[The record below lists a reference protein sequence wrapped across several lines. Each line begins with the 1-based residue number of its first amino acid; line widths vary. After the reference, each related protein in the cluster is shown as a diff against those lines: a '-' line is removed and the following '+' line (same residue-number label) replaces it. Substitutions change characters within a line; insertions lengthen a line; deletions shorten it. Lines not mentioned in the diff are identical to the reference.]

1 MTDSLQGLL
10 IEQSI
15 TISSMKRVFP
25 NFKKMGKANV
35 TQYKAKSRL
44 DALETLW
51 ERCQRLNVQLQQIA
65 TADEQRTV
73 PYFTE
78 EEFFTAEDVYHEAAD
93 YLADVIGKFSRCDPN
108 AASTVSDISSREL
121 SGAVSLQLP
130 RIPLPKFSG
139 NFAEWE
145 NFRGIFES
153 LVASKE
159 SLSNTQKLHYLKA
172 SVTGEAAV
180 LINHVKIADAN
191 YDGAWKLLIEDPR
204 TRNEWNLQR
213 GKSTASPTY
222 EEIRDFMT
230 LRIRGLTDHSKLNAD
245 TSSHKNKGSNR
256 ASVNNVATEKCL
268 NCSGNHNLM
277 LCDEFK
283 PKSVEQRTQFLKS
296 HKCCFNCLKVG
307 HFPTSCKSKKRC
319 NLCRRAHHTLLHR
332 ASNIP
337 VQKIGENSV
346 LENKTLNAQPSGSA
360 TPEIK
365 NETAVA
371 SVQTIHSPLK
381 NPPNVLLATAWVIL
395 RTIEGRKFKVRA
407 LLDQGSAVSFISES
421 LCQTMR
427 TKRSRASLHVQCFG
441 ERYSGVAKSQVSLT
455 LESCNGRGS
464 STFSLTAFVYQKITS
479 YAGSKTKTVDY
490 WPHLRKLSL
499 ADPDPFSNHP
509 IHLLIGSDLYG
520 SLLKQK
526 IKHGPTGTPTAQLTA
541 LGWILSGPTGTSNSI
556 TGSATSLNCVT
567 IPSLDSLLQKFWEIE
582 EISSEIQ
589 QSEEDKKCE
598 QHFIETHQRAEDG
611 RYIIRL
617 PFKTNPPLDIGAS
630 RETAALLYSK
640 LEQRLRKNPD
650 LAKPYH
656 SFLNEYKSMGHME
669 LVSDENPTL
678 NQAVYIPHHPVL
690 RESSST
696 TKLRVVFNASCKT
709 SNGSTL
715 NNHLMTGPKLQR
727 DLSSIILRWR
737 QFRYVY
743 TADIEKMFRQIRVH
757 RDDVDFLR
765 IFWRS
770 NINSPIQSYRLLTVT
785 YGTAPAPYLA
795 MRVINQLAIDE
806 GHSFPKAQTIVQ
818 DFIYV
823 DDVLFGADEVPSL
836 KESRDQLTK
845 LMARG
850 GFHLR
855 KWAANSIELLTDIP
869 PGEYEL
875 AIARTF
881 DKDDTLKVLGLEWI
895 PREDSFRFQ
904 IESPSVN
911 MNTKRL
917 ILSFIAKFFDPL
929 GWVSPVIITAK
940 IMIQELWLRKLDWD
954 SPIAEDLLEPWKK
967 YCAEFINL
975 KEIRIPRWTG
985 MHPENLAIELHGFAD
1000 ASNRAYAAVVYL
1012 RILRS
1017 LSEFSVVLITAKS
1030 KVAPIKTISVP
1041 RLELNAIVLLT
1052 RLLEFAQK
1060 SLNMQHIP
1068 TYGWTDSSVALA
1080 WLRGHPSR
1088 WTTYV
1093 ANRVSEVQTRLPSIK
1108 WNHVPSKENP
1118 ADCASRGLS
1127 PAELRDFELWW
1138 AGPAWLRSP
1147 STAWPIHDKL
1157 KDQLEADRQMIETET
1172 RNTIVCH
1179 AQHILEWQLPNEVST
1194 WKKLIRVTAR
1204 VQRFIN
1210 NLKCRATNTN
1220 VNTTCL
1226 SAAELKEA
1234 SLFWLHYVQQRH
1246 FPSEIQALNDKSL
1259 LPRSSSLLSLYPFL
1273 GKDKLI
1279 RLGGRIDHSS
1289 LSYDERHPIILPK
1302 HRISDLLIAQAH
1314 KASLHGGTQLML
1326 RILRQ
1331 NYWIISART
1340 SVKSLI
1346 RSCVKCV
1353 RERARTSQQ
1362 LMGNLPQPRV
1372 TPSAPFSHTGVDY
1385 AGPMNIF
1392 PSVGRGQRSKKYYVA
1407 VFICLSTKAVHL
1419 EYVDDYATNGFLSAF
1434 RRFASRRGLPSD
1446 MYSDNGTNFQGADRE
1461 LNTTFQ
1467 RLVADPPIQD
1477 AIANDNIKWHFIP
1490 PSAPHFGGLW
1500 EAGVKGLK
1508 FHLKRAIGS
1517 RTLSQIEF
1525 ATLLCQIEAC
1535 LNSRPISALHDD
1547 PNDFSALTPGHFLVG
1562 RPLVSPP
1569 EESVLDIDSNRLSRW
1584 QQVRAILEQIW
1595 RSWSSDYL
1603 HTLQQRRKWRENEP
1617 ELKINELVLLKNNL
1631 APPSKWELARILD
1644 VHPGSDGHVRVVT
1657 LRTAKTT
1664 LKRPITQICQ
1674 LPISSDTGS

>member
-108 AASTVSDISSREL
+108 AASTVSDTSSREL

-283 PKSVEQRTQFLKS
+283 RKSVEQRTQFLKS

-337 VQKIGENSV
+337 VQKISENSV

-526 IKHGPTGTPTAQLTA
+526 VKHGPTGTPTAQLTA

-567 IPSLDSLLQKFWEIE
+567 ISSLDSLLQKFWEIE
-582 EISSEIQ
+582 EISSELPL
-589 QSEEDKKCE
+589 SEEDKKCE

-656 SFLNEYKSMGHME
+656 SFLNEYKFMGHME
-669 LVSDENPTL
+669 SVSDENPTL

-818 DFIYV
+818 DSIYV

-855 KWAANSIELLTDIP
+855 
-869 PGEYEL
+869 
-875 AIARTF
+875 
-881 DKDDTLKVLGLEWI
+881 
-895 PREDSFRFQ
+895 
-904 IESPSVN
+904 
-911 MNTKRL
+911 
-917 ILSFIAKFFDPL
+917 
-929 GWVSPVIITAK
+929 
-940 IMIQELWLRKLDWD
+940 
-954 SPIAEDLLEPWKK
+954 
-967 YCAEFINL
+967 
-975 KEIRIPRWTG
+975 
-985 MHPENLAIELHGFAD
+985 
-1000 ASNRAYAAVVYL
+1000 
-1012 RILRS
+1012 
-1017 LSEFSVVLITAKS
+1017 
-1030 KVAPIKTISVP
+1030 
-1041 RLELNAIVLLT
+1041 
-1052 RLLEFAQK
+1052 
-1060 SLNMQHIP
+1060 
-1068 TYGWTDSSVALA
+1068 
-1080 WLRGHPSR
+1080 R

-1127 PAELRDFELWW
+1127 PAELRDFKLWW
-1138 AGPAWLRSP
+1138 AGPAWLSSP

-1157 KDQLEADRQMIETET
+1157 KDQLEADRQIIETET

-1179 AQHILEWQLPNEVST
+1179 AQHNLEWQLPNEVST
-1194 WKKLIRVTAR
+1194 W
-1204 VQRFIN
+1204 
-1210 NLKCRATNTN
+1210 
-1220 VNTTCL
+1220 
-1226 SAAELKEA
+1226 
-1234 SLFWLHYVQQRH
+1234 
-1246 FPSEIQALNDKSL
+1246 
-1259 LPRSSSLLSLYPFL
+1259 
-1273 GKDKLI
+1273 
-1279 RLGGRIDHSS
+1279 
-1289 LSYDERHPIILPK
+1289 
-1302 HRISDLLIAQAH
+1302 
-1314 KASLHGGTQLML
+1314 
-1326 RILRQ
+1326 
-1331 NYWIISART
+1331 
-1340 SVKSLI
+1340 

-1385 AGPMNIF
+1385 VGPMNII

-1467 RLVADPPIQD
+1467 RLVADPQIQD
-1477 AIANDNIKWHFIP
+1477 AIANDNVKWHFIP

-1500 EAGVKGLK
+1500 EAGVKGLR

-1603 HTLQQRRKWRENEP
+1603 HTLQQRRKWQENKP

>member
-51 ERCQRLNVQLQQIA
+51 CQRLNVQLQQIA

-73 PYFTE
+73 QYFTE

-93 YLADVIGKFSRCDPN
+93 YLADVIGKFSRCDPT
-108 AASTVSDISSREL
+108 AASSVSDISSREL

-139 NFAEWE
+139 NFTEWE

-180 LINHVKIADAN
+180 LINHVKIVDAN

-222 EEIRDFMT
+222 EEIREFMT

-245 TSSHKNKGSNR
+245 TSSHKNKSSNR

-283 PKSVEQRTQFLKS
+283 RKSVEQRTQFLKS

-319 NLCRRAHHTLLHR
+319 KLCRRAHHTLLHR
-332 ASNIP
+332 DSNIP
-337 VQKIGENSV
+337 VQKISENSV
-346 LENKTLNAQPSGSA
+346 SENKTLNAQPSGSA
-360 TPEIK
+360 APEIK

-421 LCQTMR
+421 LCQTMH

-441 ERYSGVAKSQVSLT
+441 ERYSGVAKSQVFFT

-464 STFSLTAFVYQKITS
+464 STFSFTAFVYQKITS
-479 YAGSKTKTVDY
+479 YAGSKTKTVDC

-526 IKHGPTGTPTAQLTA
+526 VKHGPTGTPTAQLTA

-556 TGSATSLNCVT
+556 TSSATSLNCVT

-589 QSEEDKKCE
+589 LSEEDKKCE
-598 QHFIETHQRAEDG
+598 QHFIETHQHAEDG

-617 PFKTNPPLDIGAS
+617 PFKTNPPLDIGSS

-669 LVSDENPTL
+669 PVSDENPTL

-709 SNGSTL
+709 SN
-715 NNHLMTGPKLQR
+715 
-727 DLSSIILRWR
+727 
-737 QFRYVY
+737 
-743 TADIEKMFRQIRVH
+743 
-757 RDDVDFLR
+757 
-765 IFWRS
+765 
-770 NINSPIQSYRLLTVT
+770 VT

-850 GFHLR
+850 GFHLH

-869 PGEYEL
+869 PGEHEL

-929 GWVSPVIITAK
+929 GWVSP
-940 IMIQELWLRKLDWD
+940 
-954 SPIAEDLLEPWKK
+954 
-967 YCAEFINL
+967 
-975 KEIRIPRWTG
+975 
-985 MHPENLAIELHGFAD
+985 
-1000 ASNRAYAAVVYL
+1000 
-1012 RILRS
+1012 
-1017 LSEFSVVLITAKS
+1017 
-1030 KVAPIKTISVP
+1030 
-1041 RLELNAIVLLT
+1041 
-1052 RLLEFAQK
+1052 
-1060 SLNMQHIP
+1060 HIP
-1068 TYGWTDSSVALA
+1068 MYGWTDSSVALA
-1080 WLRGHPSR
+1080 WLRGHPLR

-1127 PAELRDFELWW
+1127 LAELRDFELWW

-1157 KDQLEADRQMIETET
+1157 KDQLEADRQIIETET

-1179 AQHILEWQLPNEVST
+1179 AQHILEWKLPNEVST

-1204 VQRFIN
+1204 VQRF

-1234 SLFWLHYVQQRH
+1234 SLFWLRYVQQRH
-1246 FPSEIQALNDKSL
+1246 FPSKIQALNDNCL

-1279 RLGGRIDHSS
+1279 RLGGRIDNSS

-1385 AGPMNIF
+1385 AGPMNII

-1467 RLVADPPIQD
+1467 RLVADPQIQD
-1477 AIANDNIKWHFIP
+1477 AIANDNVKWHFIP

-1508 FHLKRAIGS
+1508 FLLKRAIGS

-1603 HTLQQRRKWRENEP
+1603 HTLQQRRKWRENKP

-1674 LPISSDTGS
+1674 LPISSLNLSIVTFWLKDQEATQQALADSSNTSCDFCMSYLRPTIIGADGEDQETHGTMTNNELYEGKSCYRYLLKFLQQRSFPYFYKLPAQVPTAKKFFFFYKII

>member
-191 YDGAWKLLIEDPR
+191 YDGAWKLLIEEYDNQNAIIHAHIQAFADLPIMKTESAVELKSLRDTVAASLAALTNLGRPVEKWDDLLVYIVSQKFSPR

-283 PKSVEQRTQFLKS
+283 RKSVEQRTQFLKS

-407 LLDQGSAVSFISES
+407 LLDQGSA
-421 LCQTMR
+421 
-427 TKRSRASLHVQCFG
+427 
-441 ERYSGVAKSQVSLT
+441 
-455 LESCNGRGS
+455 
-464 STFSLTAFVYQKITS
+464 QK
-479 YAGSKTKTVDY
+479 V
-490 WPHLRKLSL
+490 
-499 ADPDPFSNHP
+499 
-509 IHLLIGSDLYG
+509 
-520 SLLKQK
+520 
-526 IKHGPTGTPTAQLTA
+526 KHGPTGTPTAQLTA

-582 EISSEIQ
+582 EISSELPL
-589 QSEEDKKCE
+589 SEEDKKCE

-611 RYIIRL
+611 RYIIQL

-669 LVSDENPTL
+669 SVSDENPTL

-818 DFIYV
+818 DSIYV

-869 PGEYEL
+869 PGEHEL

-954 SPIAEDLLEPWKK
+954 SPITADLLEPWKK

-1157 KDQLEADRQMIETET
+1157 KDPLEADRQIIETET

-1467 RLVADPPIQD
+1467 RLVADPQIQD

>member
-191 YDGAWKLLIEDPR
+191 YDGAWKLLIEEYDNQNAIIHAHIQAFADLPIMKTESAVELKSLRDTVAASLAALTNLGRPVEKWDDLLVYIVSQKFSPR

-283 PKSVEQRTQFLKS
+283 RKSVEQRTQFLKS

-337 VQKIGENSV
+337 VQKISENSV

-520 SLLKQK
+520 SLLKQRV
-526 IKHGPTGTPTAQLTA
+526 KHGPTGTPTAQLTA

-582 EISSEIQ
+582 EISSELPL
-589 QSEEDKKCE
+589 SEEDKKCE

-656 SFLNEYKSMGHME
+656 SFLNEYQSMGHME
-669 LVSDENPTL
+669 SVSDENPTL

-743 TADIEKMFRQIRVH
+743 TADIEKMFRQIRVN

-869 PGEYEL
+869 PGEHEL
-875 AIARTF
+875 AIVHSIRMIRLRCS
-881 DKDDTLKVLGLEWI
+881 DLSGYHEKI
-895 PREDSFRFQ
+895 RFVFK
-904 IESPSVN
+904 SS
-911 MNTKRL
+911 
-917 ILSFIAKFFDPL
+917 
-929 GWVSPVIITAK
+929 
-940 IMIQELWLRKLDWD
+940 
-954 SPIAEDLLEPWKK
+954 
-967 YCAEFINL
+967 
-975 KEIRIPRWTG
+975 
-985 MHPENLAIELHGFAD
+985 H
-1000 ASNRAYAAVVYL
+1000 
-1012 RILRS
+1012 LRS
-1017 LSEFSVVLITAKS
+1017 I
-1030 KVAPIKTISVP
+1030 
-1041 RLELNAIVLLT
+1041 
-1052 RLLEFAQK
+1052 
-1060 SLNMQHIP
+1060 
-1068 TYGWTDSSVALA
+1068 
-1080 WLRGHPSR
+1080 
-1088 WTTYV
+1088 
-1093 ANRVSEVQTRLPSIK
+1093 
-1108 WNHVPSKENP
+1108 
-1118 ADCASRGLS
+1118 
-1127 PAELRDFELWW
+1127 
-1138 AGPAWLRSP
+1138 
-1147 STAWPIHDKL
+1147 
-1157 KDQLEADRQMIETET
+1157 
-1172 RNTIVCH
+1172 
-1179 AQHILEWQLPNEVST
+1179 
-1194 WKKLIRVTAR
+1194 
-1204 VQRFIN
+1204 
-1210 NLKCRATNTN
+1210 
-1220 VNTTCL
+1220 
-1226 SAAELKEA
+1226 
-1234 SLFWLHYVQQRH
+1234 
-1246 FPSEIQALNDKSL
+1246 
-1259 LPRSSSLLSLYPFL
+1259 
-1273 GKDKLI
+1273 
-1279 RLGGRIDHSS
+1279 
-1289 LSYDERHPIILPK
+1289 
-1302 HRISDLLIAQAH
+1302 
-1314 KASLHGGTQLML
+1314 
-1326 RILRQ
+1326 
-1331 NYWIISART
+1331 
-1340 SVKSLI
+1340 
-1346 RSCVKCV
+1346 
-1353 RERARTSQQ
+1353 
-1362 LMGNLPQPRV
+1362 
-1372 TPSAPFSHTGVDY
+1372 
-1385 AGPMNIF
+1385 
-1392 PSVGRGQRSKKYYVA
+1392 
-1407 VFICLSTKAVHL
+1407 
-1419 EYVDDYATNGFLSAF
+1419 
-1434 RRFASRRGLPSD
+1434 
-1446 MYSDNGTNFQGADRE
+1446 
-1461 LNTTFQ
+1461 
-1467 RLVADPPIQD
+1467 
-1477 AIANDNIKWHFIP
+1477 
-1490 PSAPHFGGLW
+1490 
-1500 EAGVKGLK
+1500 
-1508 FHLKRAIGS
+1508 
-1517 RTLSQIEF
+1517 
-1525 ATLLCQIEAC
+1525 
-1535 LNSRPISALHDD
+1535 
-1547 PNDFSALTPGHFLVG
+1547 
-1562 RPLVSPP
+1562 
-1569 EESVLDIDSNRLSRW
+1569 
-1584 QQVRAILEQIW
+1584 
-1595 RSWSSDYL
+1595 
-1603 HTLQQRRKWRENEP
+1603 
-1617 ELKINELVLLKNNL
+1617 
-1631 APPSKWELARILD
+1631 
-1644 VHPGSDGHVRVVT
+1644 
-1657 LRTAKTT
+1657 
-1664 LKRPITQICQ
+1664 
-1674 LPISSDTGS
+1674 

>member
-73 PYFTE
+73 QYFTE

-93 YLADVIGKFSRCDPN
+93 YLADMIGKFSRCDPT
-108 AASTVSDISSREL
+108 AASSVSDISSREL

-180 LINHVKIADAN
+180 LINHVKIADTN
-191 YDGAWKLLIEDPR
+191 YDGAWKLLIEEYDNQNAIIHAHIHAFADLPIMKTESAVELKGLRDTVAASLAALTNLGRPVEKWDDLLVYIVSQKFSPR

-213 GKSTASPTY
+213 GKSIASPTY

-230 LRIRGLTDHSKLNAD
+230 LRIRGLTNHSKLNAD

-283 PKSVEQRTQFLKS
+283 RKSVEQRTQFLKS

-332 ASNIP
+332 DSNIP
-337 VQKIGENSV
+337 IQKISENSV
-346 LENKTLNAQPSGSA
+346 SENKTLNAQPNGSA
-360 TPEIK
+360 APEIK

-395 RTIEGRKFKVRA
+395 RTNEGRKFKVRA

-455 LESCNGRGS
+455 FESCNGRGS

-479 YAGSKTKTVDY
+479 YAGAKTKTVDC

-526 IKHGPTGTPTAQLTA
+526 VKHGPTGTPTAQLTA

-556 TGSATSLNCVT
+556 TGSATSLNCIT

-589 QSEEDKKCE
+589 LSEEDKKCE
-598 QHFIETHQRAEDG
+598 LHFIETHQRAEDG

-617 PFKTNPPLDIGAS
+617 PFKTNPPLDIGSS

-669 LVSDENPTL
+669 PVSDENPTL

-690 RESSST
+690 RESSSS
-696 TKLRVVFNASCKT
+696 TKLR
-709 SNGSTL
+709 
-715 NNHLMTGPKLQR
+715 
-727 DLSSIILRWR
+727 
-737 QFRYVY
+737 
-743 TADIEKMFRQIRVH
+743 
-757 RDDVDFLR
+757 
-765 IFWRS
+765 
-770 NINSPIQSYRLLTVT
+770 
-785 YGTAPAPYLA
+785 
-795 MRVINQLAIDE
+795 
-806 GHSFPKAQTIVQ
+806 
-818 DFIYV
+818 
-823 DDVLFGADEVPSL
+823 
-836 KESRDQLTK
+836 
-845 LMARG
+845 
-850 GFHLR
+850 
-855 KWAANSIELLTDIP
+855 
-869 PGEYEL
+869 
-875 AIARTF
+875 
-881 DKDDTLKVLGLEWI
+881 
-895 PREDSFRFQ
+895 
-904 IESPSVN
+904 
-911 MNTKRL
+911 
-917 ILSFIAKFFDPL
+917 
-929 GWVSPVIITAK
+929 
-940 IMIQELWLRKLDWD
+940 
-954 SPIAEDLLEPWKK
+954 
-967 YCAEFINL
+967 
-975 KEIRIPRWTG
+975 
-985 MHPENLAIELHGFAD
+985 
-1000 ASNRAYAAVVYL
+1000 
-1012 RILRS
+1012 
-1017 LSEFSVVLITAKS
+1017 
-1030 KVAPIKTISVP
+1030 
-1041 RLELNAIVLLT
+1041 
-1052 RLLEFAQK
+1052 
-1060 SLNMQHIP
+1060 
-1068 TYGWTDSSVALA
+1068 
-1080 WLRGHPSR
+1080 
-1088 WTTYV
+1088 
-1093 ANRVSEVQTRLPSIK
+1093 
-1108 WNHVPSKENP
+1108 
-1118 ADCASRGLS
+1118 
-1127 PAELRDFELWW
+1127 
-1138 AGPAWLRSP
+1138 
-1147 STAWPIHDKL
+1147 
-1157 KDQLEADRQMIETET
+1157 
-1172 RNTIVCH
+1172 
-1179 AQHILEWQLPNEVST
+1179 
-1194 WKKLIRVTAR
+1194 
-1204 VQRFIN
+1204 
-1210 NLKCRATNTN
+1210 
-1220 VNTTCL
+1220 
-1226 SAAELKEA
+1226 
-1234 SLFWLHYVQQRH
+1234 
-1246 FPSEIQALNDKSL
+1246 
-1259 LPRSSSLLSLYPFL
+1259 
-1273 GKDKLI
+1273 
-1279 RLGGRIDHSS
+1279 
-1289 LSYDERHPIILPK
+1289 
-1302 HRISDLLIAQAH
+1302 
-1314 KASLHGGTQLML
+1314 
-1326 RILRQ
+1326 
-1331 NYWIISART
+1331 
-1340 SVKSLI
+1340 
-1346 RSCVKCV
+1346 
-1353 RERARTSQQ
+1353 
-1362 LMGNLPQPRV
+1362 
-1372 TPSAPFSHTGVDY
+1372 
-1385 AGPMNIF
+1385 
-1392 PSVGRGQRSKKYYVA
+1392 
-1407 VFICLSTKAVHL
+1407 AVHL

-1467 RLVADPPIQD
+1467 RLVADPQIQD
-1477 AIANDNIKWHFIP
+1477 AIANDN
-1490 PSAPHFGGLW
+1490 
-1500 EAGVKGLK
+1500 
-1508 FHLKRAIGS
+1508 
-1517 RTLSQIEF
+1517 IEF

-1584 QQVRAILEQIW
+1584 QQVRAILKQIW

-1603 HTLQQRRKWRENEP
+1603 HTLQQRRKWRENKP

>member
-1 MTDSLQGLL
+1 MTVSLQGLL
-10 IEQSI
+10 IKQSI

-73 PYFTE
+73 QYFTE

-93 YLADVIGKFSRCDPN
+93 YLADVIGKFSRCDPT
-108 AASTVSDISSREL
+108 AASSVSDISSREL

-180 LINHVKIADAN
+180 LINHVKIADTN
-191 YDGAWKLLIEDPR
+191 YDGAWKLLIEESAISRPLARVKNAVICVD
-204 TRNEWNLQR
+204 EHI
-213 GKSTASPTY
+213 
-222 EEIRDFMT
+222 IRSCIVTQIYQYRRLVKILFRKTKRLT
-230 LRIRGLTDHSKLNAD
+230 L
-245 TSSHKNKGSNR
+245 NR
-256 ASVNNVATEKCL
+256 A
-268 NCSGNHNLM
+268 
-277 LCDEFK
+277 
-283 PKSVEQRTQFLKS
+283 
-296 HKCCFNCLKVG
+296 
-307 HFPTSCKSKKRC
+307 
-319 NLCRRAHHTLLHR
+319 
-332 ASNIP
+332 
-337 VQKIGENSV
+337 
-346 LENKTLNAQPSGSA
+346 AQL
-360 TPEIK
+360 PEIK

-371 SVQTIHSPLK
+371 SVQTSHSPLK

-421 LCQTMR
+421 LCQTMH

-455 LESCNGRGS
+455 LES
-464 STFSLTAFVYQKITS
+464 Y
-479 YAGSKTKTVDY
+479 Y

-526 IKHGPTGTPTAQLTA
+526 VKHGPTGTPTAQLTA

-582 EISSEIQ
+582 EISSELQ
-589 QSEEDKKCE
+589 PSEEDKKCE

-617 PFKTNPPLDIGAS
+617 PFKTNPPLDIGSS

-669 LVSDENPTL
+669 SVSDENPTL

-696 TKLRVVFNASCKT
+696 TKLRVVFNASCKM

-806 GHSFPKAQTIVQ
+806 GHSFPKAQT
-818 DFIYV
+818 
-823 DDVLFGADEVPSL
+823 
-836 KESRDQLTK
+836 
-845 LMARG
+845 
-850 GFHLR
+850 
-855 KWAANSIELLTDIP
+855 
-869 PGEYEL
+869 
-875 AIARTF
+875 
-881 DKDDTLKVLGLEWI
+881 
-895 PREDSFRFQ
+895 
-904 IESPSVN
+904 
-911 MNTKRL
+911 
-917 ILSFIAKFFDPL
+917 
-929 GWVSPVIITAK
+929 
-940 IMIQELWLRKLDWD
+940 
-954 SPIAEDLLEPWKK
+954 
-967 YCAEFINL
+967 
-975 KEIRIPRWTG
+975 
-985 MHPENLAIELHGFAD
+985 
-1000 ASNRAYAAVVYL
+1000 
-1012 RILRS
+1012 
-1017 LSEFSVVLITAKS
+1017 
-1030 KVAPIKTISVP
+1030 
-1041 RLELNAIVLLT
+1041 
-1052 RLLEFAQK
+1052 
-1060 SLNMQHIP
+1060 
-1068 TYGWTDSSVALA
+1068 
-1080 WLRGHPSR
+1080 
-1088 WTTYV
+1088 
-1093 ANRVSEVQTRLPSIK
+1093 
-1108 WNHVPSKENP
+1108 
-1118 ADCASRGLS
+1118 
-1127 PAELRDFELWW
+1127 
-1138 AGPAWLRSP
+1138 
-1147 STAWPIHDKL
+1147 
-1157 KDQLEADRQMIETET
+1157 
-1172 RNTIVCH
+1172 
-1179 AQHILEWQLPNEVST
+1179 
-1194 WKKLIRVTAR
+1194 
-1204 VQRFIN
+1204 
-1210 NLKCRATNTN
+1210 
-1220 VNTTCL
+1220 
-1226 SAAELKEA
+1226 
-1234 SLFWLHYVQQRH
+1234 
-1246 FPSEIQALNDKSL
+1246 
-1259 LPRSSSLLSLYPFL
+1259 RSSSLLSLYPFL

-1279 RLGGRIDHSS
+1279 RLGGRIDNSS

-1362 LMGNLPQPRV
+1362 LRGNLLQPRV

-1385 AGPMNIF
+1385 AGPMNII

-1446 MYSDNGTNFQGADRE
+1446 MYSDNGTNFQGADRQ

-1467 RLVADPPIQD
+1467 RLVADPQIQD
-1477 AIANDNIKWHFIP
+1477 AIANDNVKWHFIP

-1525 ATLLCQIEAC
+1525 ATLLCQIETC

-1603 HTLQQRRKWRENEP
+1603 HTLQQRRKWRENKP

>member
-1 MTDSLQGLL
+1 MDSLQGLL

-15 TISSMKRVFP
+15 TISSMKRMFP

-51 ERCQRLNVQLQQIA
+51 EKCQHLNVQLQQIA

-73 PYFTE
+73 QYFTE

-93 YLADVIGKFSRCDPN
+93 YLADVIGKFSRCDPT
-108 AASTVSDISSREL
+108 AASSVSDISSREL

-130 RIPLPKFSG
+130 RIPLPKFFG

-180 LINHVKIADAN
+180 LINHVKIADTN
-191 YDGAWKLLIEDPR
+191 YDGAWKLLIEEYDYQNAIIHAHIHAFADLPIMKTESAVELKGLRDTVAASLAALTNLGRPVEKWDDLLVYIVSQKFSPR

-245 TSSHKNKGSNR
+245 TSSHKNKSSNQ

-283 PKSVEQRTQFLKS
+283 RKSVEQRTQFLKS

-307 HFPTSCKSKKRC
+307 HFPNSCKSKKRC

-332 ASNIP
+332 DSNIP
-337 VQKIGENSV
+337 VQKISENSV
-346 LENKTLNAQPSGSA
+346 SENKTLNAQPSGSA
-360 TPEIK
+360 APEIE

-381 NPPNVLLATAWVIL
+381 NPPNVLIATAWVIL

-427 TKRSRASLHVQCFG
+427 TKRSLASLHVQCFG

-526 IKHGPTGTPTAQLTA
+526 VKHGPTGTPTAQLTA

-556 TGSATSLNCVT
+556 TGSATLLNCVT

-582 EISSEIQ
+582 EISSELQ
-589 QSEEDKKCE
+589 LSEEDKKCE

-617 PFKTNPPLDIGAS
+617 PFKTNPPLDIGSS

-669 LVSDENPTL
+669 PVSDENPTL

-690 RESSST
+690 RECSST
-696 TKLRVVFNASCKT
+696 MKLRVVFNASCKT

-743 TADIEKMFRQIRVH
+743 TTDIEKMFRQIRVH

-795 MRVINQLAIDE
+795 MRVINQLAFDE

-818 DFIYV
+818 EFIYV

-869 PGEYEL
+869 PGEHEL

-904 IESPSVN
+904 IESASVN

-940 IMIQELWLRKLDWD
+940 IMMQELWLRKLDWD
-954 SPIAEDLLEPWKK
+954 FPIAADLLESWKK

-1017 LSEFSVVLITAKS
+1017 LSEFSVVLITAKT

-1052 RLLEFAQK
+1052 RLLEFARK
-1060 SLNMQHIP
+1060 SLNLQHIP
-1068 TYGWTDSSVALA
+1068 MYGWTDSSVALA

-1108 WNHVPSKENP
+1108 WNHVLSKENP

-1138 AGPAWLRSP
+1138 ADPAWLRS
-1147 STAWPIHDKL
+1147 
-1157 KDQLEADRQMIETET
+1157 
-1172 RNTIVCH
+1172 
-1179 AQHILEWQLPNEVST
+1179 
-1194 WKKLIRVTAR
+1194 
-1204 VQRFIN
+1204 
-1210 NLKCRATNTN
+1210 
-1220 VNTTCL
+1220 
-1226 SAAELKEA
+1226 EL
-1234 SLFWLHYVQQRH
+1234 
-1246 FPSEIQALNDKSL
+1246 L
-1259 LPRSSSLLSLYPFL
+1259 LPR
-1273 GKDKLI
+1273 
-1279 RLGGRIDHSS
+1279 GRS
-1289 LSYDERHPIILPK
+1289 
-1302 HRISDLLIAQAH
+1302 
-1314 KASLHGGTQLML
+1314 M
-1326 RILRQ
+1326 
-1331 NYWIISART
+1331 
-1340 SVKSLI
+1340 
-1346 RSCVKCV
+1346 
-1353 RERARTSQQ
+1353 
-1362 LMGNLPQPRV
+1362 
-1372 TPSAPFSHTGVDY
+1372 
-1385 AGPMNIF
+1385 
-1392 PSVGRGQRSKKYYVA
+1392 
-1407 VFICLSTKAVHL
+1407 
-1419 EYVDDYATNGFLSAF
+1419 
-1434 RRFASRRGLPSD
+1434 
-1446 MYSDNGTNFQGADRE
+1446 
-1461 LNTTFQ
+1461 
-1467 RLVADPPIQD
+1467 
-1477 AIANDNIKWHFIP
+1477 
-1490 PSAPHFGGLW
+1490 
-1500 EAGVKGLK
+1500 
-1508 FHLKRAIGS
+1508 
-1517 RTLSQIEF
+1517 
-1525 ATLLCQIEAC
+1525 
-1535 LNSRPISALHDD
+1535 
-1547 PNDFSALTPGHFLVG
+1547 
-1562 RPLVSPP
+1562 
-1569 EESVLDIDSNRLSRW
+1569 
-1584 QQVRAILEQIW
+1584 
-1595 RSWSSDYL
+1595 
-1603 HTLQQRRKWRENEP
+1603 
-1617 ELKINELVLLKNNL
+1617 IN
-1631 APPSKWELARILD
+1631 
-1644 VHPGSDGHVRVVT
+1644 
-1657 LRTAKTT
+1657 
-1664 LKRPITQICQ
+1664 
-1674 LPISSDTGS
+1674 

>member
-1 MTDSLQGLL
+1 MTVSLQGLL
-10 IEQSI
+10 IKQSI

-73 PYFTE
+73 QYFTE

-93 YLADVIGKFSRCDPN
+93 YLADVIGKFSRCDPT
-108 AASTVSDISSREL
+108 AASSVSDISSREL

-180 LINHVKIADAN
+180 LINHVKIADTN
-191 YDGAWKLLIEDPR
+191 YDGAWKLLIEENDNQNAIIHAHIHAFADLPIMKTESAVELKGLRDTVAASLAALTNLGRPVEKWDNLLVYIVSQKFSPR

-256 ASVNNVATEKCL
+256 ASVNNVATAKCL

-283 PKSVEQRTQFLKS
+283 RKSVEQRTQFLKS
-296 HKCCFNCLKVG
+296 HKCCFNCLKYRRLVKIL
-307 HFPTSCKSKKRC
+307 FRKTKR
-319 NLCRRAHHTLLHR
+319 L
-332 ASNIP
+332 
-337 VQKIGENSV
+337 
-346 LENKTLNAQPSGSA
+346 TLNRAAQL
-360 TPEIK
+360 PEIK

-371 SVQTIHSPLK
+371 SVQTSHSPLK

-455 LESCNGRGS
+455 LES
-464 STFSLTAFVYQKITS
+464 Y
-479 YAGSKTKTVDY
+479 Y

-526 IKHGPTGTPTAQLTA
+526 VKHGPTGTPTAQLTA

-582 EISSEIQ
+582 EISSELQ
-589 QSEEDKKCE
+589 PSEEDKKCE

-617 PFKTNPPLDIGAS
+617 PFKTNPPLDIGSS

-669 LVSDENPTL
+669 SVSDENPTL

-806 GHSFPKAQTIVQ
+806 GHSFPKAQT
-818 DFIYV
+818 
-823 DDVLFGADEVPSL
+823 
-836 KESRDQLTK
+836 
-845 LMARG
+845 
-850 GFHLR
+850 
-855 KWAANSIELLTDIP
+855 
-869 PGEYEL
+869 
-875 AIARTF
+875 
-881 DKDDTLKVLGLEWI
+881 
-895 PREDSFRFQ
+895 
-904 IESPSVN
+904 
-911 MNTKRL
+911 
-917 ILSFIAKFFDPL
+917 
-929 GWVSPVIITAK
+929 
-940 IMIQELWLRKLDWD
+940 
-954 SPIAEDLLEPWKK
+954 
-967 YCAEFINL
+967 
-975 KEIRIPRWTG
+975 
-985 MHPENLAIELHGFAD
+985 
-1000 ASNRAYAAVVYL
+1000 
-1012 RILRS
+1012 
-1017 LSEFSVVLITAKS
+1017 
-1030 KVAPIKTISVP
+1030 
-1041 RLELNAIVLLT
+1041 
-1052 RLLEFAQK
+1052 
-1060 SLNMQHIP
+1060 
-1068 TYGWTDSSVALA
+1068 
-1080 WLRGHPSR
+1080 
-1088 WTTYV
+1088 
-1093 ANRVSEVQTRLPSIK
+1093 
-1108 WNHVPSKENP
+1108 
-1118 ADCASRGLS
+1118 
-1127 PAELRDFELWW
+1127 
-1138 AGPAWLRSP
+1138 
-1147 STAWPIHDKL
+1147 
-1157 KDQLEADRQMIETET
+1157 
-1172 RNTIVCH
+1172 
-1179 AQHILEWQLPNEVST
+1179 
-1194 WKKLIRVTAR
+1194 
-1204 VQRFIN
+1204 
-1210 NLKCRATNTN
+1210 
-1220 VNTTCL
+1220 
-1226 SAAELKEA
+1226 
-1234 SLFWLHYVQQRH
+1234 
-1246 FPSEIQALNDKSL
+1246 
-1259 LPRSSSLLSLYPFL
+1259 RSSSLLSLYPFL

-1279 RLGGRIDHSS
+1279 RLGGRIDNSS

-1362 LMGNLPQPRV
+1362 LRGNLLQPRV

-1385 AGPMNIF
+1385 AGPMNII

-1446 MYSDNGTNFQGADRE
+1446 MYSDNGTNFQGADRQ

-1467 RLVADPPIQD
+1467 RLVADPQIQD
-1477 AIANDNIKWHFIP
+1477 AIANDNVKWHFIP

-1525 ATLLCQIEAC
+1525 ATLLCQIETC

-1603 HTLQQRRKWRENEP
+1603 HTLQQRRKWRENKP